1 MDRTITYHIDSAS
14 AGLRIEQFLRRRGYS
29 YQNLTQLKKMPQSIL
44 VNGDWTYM
52 RTVLSANDTLT
63 VRIQEHGSSPN
74 IPPVK
79 LPLDIIYEDEDIIVV
94 NKPAGMPVH
103 PSLNNYR
110 NSLANALMYYYQA
123 QGLPFIFRCTNRL
136 DRDTSGLTV
145 IAKHLVSSSILS
157 ALAVKHEITREYL
170 AIVRGTPAPPA
181 GTINA
186 PIGRTG
192 SSLIERKVDF
202 ENGEHATLPGAG
214 YKKRAQPRLPH
225 PGDGPHPSDPCPY
238 EIYRLSADRRLSLQS
253 RHGAYKPPGAS
264 LIPARIPPSGH
275 RGTAGV
281 YRAAAGGHA
290 PCSWNLTPRRRHSR
304 CTLTLSRTATRS
316 ASSPPATRR
325 VRIQPLLR

>member
-1 MDRTITYHIDSAS
+1 MDRTITYPIDSAS

-145 IAKHLVSSSILS
+145 
-157 ALAVKHEITREYL
+157 HEITREYL
-170 AIVRGTPAPPA
+170 AIVRGTSAPPA

-202 ENGEHATLPGAG
+202 ENGEHAVTHYRVLDTKNGHSLVSLILETGRTHQIRVHMKYTG
-214 YKKRAQPRLPH
+214 YPLI
-225 PGDGPHPSDPCPY
+225 GDYLYNPDMEHISRQALHS
-238 EIYRLSADRRLSLQS
+238 YRLAF
-253 RHGAYKPPGAS
+253 RHPVTGEP
-264 LIPARIPPSGH
+264 LEF
-275 RGTAGV
+275 TA
-281 YRAAAGGHA
+281 
-290 PCSWNLTPRRRHSR
+290 PLPEDM
-304 CTLTLSRTATRS
+304 
-316 ASSPPATRR
+316 RR
-325 VRIQPLLR
+325 VLGI